1 MTTCP
6 SCGAATSPE
15 QRFCGECG
23 AALAV
28 VCPKCRAPVRP
39 GQRFCAEC
47 GAAISASPPAPEP
60 AQTES
65 APEVRLVSVLFVDL
79 VGFTSLSEAHDAEDM
94 RDLLSRY
101 FAVARTVVGRYGGTI
116 EKFIG
121 DAVMAVWGTP
131 VAHEDDANRAV
142 RAAMDLVAAVEVFA
156 EEVGAPQLRAR
167 GGVATGRAASWAS
180 SNEGLV
186 VGDRVNTASRV
197 QSTASPGT
205 VLVDQLTRE
214 ATARSIE
221 YQDAGAH
228 EVKGK
233 AEPLHLYR
241 AVRAIQR
248 VPGRDGHTLGDAP
261 LHGRETELRIVRDLF
276 DSTVERRSG
285 QLVALSGPAG
295 IGKTVLLEEL
305 ARYVHGLAINV
316 LWHEGS
322 CALTGDGVAYGALV
336 SMVRQR
342 LRLGAPTKAEETVE
356 QLHEALREL
365 LPSNEDFEFA
375 SPKLEVLLGLPTQPA
390 EWSRDELFAGWRLLF
405 EALAR
410 TAPVVLV
417 LDNLQWA
424 DQGLLD
430 FLEHLLDWSSQLPI
444 LIITQARPELLQIRP
459 GWAAD
464 QRHATTIHL
473 DPLSPEEMGQLLD
486 DLVAEMPSSARR
498 QIVERAEGI
507 PLYAVE
513 TIHMLTDRGLIQEQD
528 GRRILAEELSELD
541 TPVSLEALIAA
552 RLDELPPDE
561 RALLKDLAVLG
572 MTFSKELVVSVTA
585 LDENRLEFLFRSLL
599 RKEVIVTQGGRRPG
613 SPALY
618 GFSQTLLRSIAYD
631 RLGKRER
638 RARHLAVA
646 TQMCLS
652 AQADLEEMAEVIG
665 EHYRQAAL
673 ADPRAADTPQVCQ
686 DAVRWLTRA
695 ASRAAAVGAPGRAME
710 LYLEAAELASE
721 EVIGLGYREQAARM
735 AFRAGFAERSL
746 VLLEQLADQ
755 HAKAGREVAAAR
767 LAGAIGS
774 ALGRLG
780 RADEAIGRLS
790 RALEVLDRGQLDS
803 GVAEIQSQLA
813 RELSVAGRQSEA
825 LEHVERALQLAEAL
839 DLPQVLCDSLE
850 TKALLLR
857 SADRPEEALL
867 LFDGTVVIATRRGL
881 TSEEVLSGQANSGD
895 TRMANDIGDAI
906 SHLESAIAL
915 ARRLGQRYSE
925 TFLSGNLLLA
935 LLFSGDWS
943 RMEQLAEALL
953 EEDRPGVEIV
963 HSRMA
968 ALWALR
974 GDPERAREE
983 FSATS
988 RWERHNSS
996 EPRTLHAA
1004 LAATVLLAEGEFPK
1018 ALEAARGALEVA
1030 VPNFGYRHE
1039 IARQAWPDACEAALG
1054 MGSRERLVELVE
1066 MLDNEPQG
1074 RLPPYL
1080 RWQLARYRA
1089 LGAVGPAEDSWGARL
1104 LAVSDGFGSLGYPYW
1119 ASRTVLEVAS
1129 RGREG
1134 DSAVEDARVQQARQS
1149 LLAMGAPSPL

>member
-6 SCGAATSPE
+6 GCGAATSSE

-23 AALAV
+23 AALAAT
-28 VCPKCRAPVRP
+28 CPHCRAPVRP
-39 GQRFCAEC
+39 GQRFCGEC
-47 GAAISASPPAPEP
+47 GAAISSSPGAASAVPV
-60 AQTES
+60 ES
-65 APEVRLVSVLFVDL
+65 TPEVRLVSVLFVDL

-142 RAAMDLVAAVEVFA
+142 RAALDLVAGVEVFA
-156 EEVGAPQLRAR
+156 GEVGAPQLRAR

-180 SNEGLV
+180 SGEGLV

-197 QSTASPGT
+197 QSAASPGT

-221 YQDAGAH
+221 YRDGGVH

-233 AEPLHLYR
+233 SEPLHLFR
-241 AVRAIQR
+241 AVRAIQK
-248 VPGRDGHTLGDAP
+248 VPGRDGHPLGAAS
-261 LHGRETELRIVRDLF
+261 LHGRDAELRILRELF
-276 DSTVERRSG
+276 HSTIEKRG
-285 QLVALSGPAG
+285 GHLVALSGPAG
-295 IGKTVLLEEL
+295 IGKSVLLEEL
-305 ARYVHGLAINV
+305 ARYVHGLAIDV

-336 SMVRQR
+336 AMVRQR
-342 LRLGAPTKAEETVE
+342 LRLEDSGTAEEAVDR
-356 QLHEALREL
+356 LHEALRGL
-365 LPSNEDFEFA
+365 LPSDEDFEFA
-375 SPKLEVLLGLPTQPA
+375 TPKLEVLLGLPTQPA

-410 TAPVVLV
+410 TAPVVMV
-417 LDNLQWA
+417 VDNLQWA
-424 DQGLLD
+424 NQGLLD

-464 QRHATTIHL
+464 QRHATTLHL
-473 DPLSPEEMGQLLD
+473 DPLSPAEMGQLLD
-486 DLVAEMPSSARR
+486 DLVAEMPSSAHR

-528 GRRILAEELSELD
+528 GRRVLAEELSDLD

-552 RLDELPPDE
+552 RLDELPLDE
-561 RALLKDLAVLG
+561 RALVKDLAVLG
-572 MTFSKELVVSVTA
+572 MTFSKELVASVTT
-585 LDENRLEFLFRSLL
+585 LDESALESLLRSLL
-599 RKEVIVTQGGRRPG
+599 RKEVLVTQGGRRPA

-638 RARHLAVA
+638 RSRHLAVA
-646 TQMCLS
+646 SQMSLS
-652 AQADLEEMAEVIG
+652 PPADLEELAEVIG

-673 ADPRAADTPQVCQ
+673 ADPRAADTAQVGQ
-686 DAVRWLTRA
+686 DAVRWLIRA
-695 ASRAAAVGAPGRAME
+695 ASRAATVGAPGRAME
-710 LYLEAAELASE
+710 LYLEAAELAVE
-721 EVIGLGYREQAARM
+721 EMVALGYREQAARM
-735 AFRAGFAERSL
+735 AFRAGLAERCL
-746 VLLEQLADQ
+746 TLLEQLADQ
-755 HAKAGREVAAAR
+755 HIGAGRVVDAAR

-774 ALGRLG
+774 SLGRLG

-790 RALEVLDRGQLDS
+790 RALEVLDLGQLDAD
-803 GVAEIQSQLA
+803 VAEIQSQLA
-813 RELSVAGRQSEA
+813 RELSVAGRREEA
-825 LEHVERALQLAEAL
+825 MEHVEHALRIAEAL
-839 DLPQVLCDSLE
+839 DLPQVLCDGLE

-867 LFDGTVVIATRRGL
+867 LFDGTVEIAGRRGL
-881 TSEEVLSGQANSGD
+881 TSEEMLSGQANSGD

-906 SHLESAIAL
+906 SHLESAIGL

-925 TFLSGNLLLA
+925 TFLGGNLLLA
-935 LLFSGDWS
+935 LIFSGEW
-943 RMEQLAEALL
+943 RRATELAESLL

-963 HSRMA
+963 QSR
-968 ALWALR
+968 LVVLNALR
-974 GDPERAREE
+974 GNPQLAREA
-983 FSATS
+983 FSALQ
-988 RWERHNSS
+988 RWEHHNST
-996 EPRTLHAA
+996 EPRTLYAA
-1004 LAATVLLAEGEFPK
+1004 LEATVLLAEGELPR

-1054 MGSRERLVELVE
+1054 MGSSQKLAELVR
-1066 MLDNEPQG
+1066 MLESEPPG

-1089 LGAVGPAEDSWGARL
+1089 LGALGPPGEPAGVRL
-1104 LAVSDGFGSLGYPYW
+1104 LSVSDGFGALGYPYW
-1119 ASRTVLEVAS
+1119 AARTGLEAAS
-1129 RGREG
+1129 RGSEG
-1134 DSAVEDARVQQARQS
+1134 DAAADSRAQQARQL
-1149 LLAMGAPSPL
+1149 LLAMGAPPPL